1 MLYCVHSAY
10 TTRETMDE
18 HDIEKIGVREFRSE
32 LPKYIYGETPVEVVR
47 HGHTVGFYF
56 PVKQGSKSADI
67 AALQA
72 VANQFEYLLSQ
83 KGLSE
88 DDIVREFRQMREADR
103 ANQRKDL
110 DK

>member
-1 MLYCVHSAY
+1 
-10 TTRETMDE
+10 MDK
-18 HDIEKIGVREFRSE
+18 HDIEKIGVQEFRSE
-32 LPKYIYGETPVEVVR
+32 LPKYIYLR

-56 PVKQGSKSADI
+56 PVKQGIKSPDI

-88 DDIVREFRQMREADR
+88 DDIVLEFHQICEADR
-103 ANQRKDL
+103 ANGRKDL

>member
-1 MLYCVHSAY
+1 
-10 TTRETMDE
+10 MDK

-32 LPKYIYGETPVEVVR
+32 LPKYIY
-47 HGHTVGFYF
+47 GHTVGFYF

-88 DDIVREFRQMREADR
+88 DDIVREFRQRREADR

>member
-1 MLYCVHSAY
+1 
-10 TTRETMDE
+10 MDK
-18 HDIEKIGVREFRSE
+18 HDIEKIGVREFRND

-56 PVKQGSKSADI
+56 PVKQESKSAEI

-72 VANQFEYLLSQ
+72 VATQFEYLLSQ
-83 KGLSE
+83 KGISE
-88 DDIVREFRQMREADR
+88 DDLLAEFRQMREADR

>member
-1 MLYCVHSAY
+1 M
-10 TTRETMDE
+10 EK

-56 PVKQGSKSADI
+56 PVKQESKSANI

-72 VANQFEYLLSQ
+72 VAKQFEYLLSQ
-83 KGLSE
+83 KGVSE
-88 DDIVREFRQMREADR
+88 DDIIAEFRQMREADR
-103 ANQRKDL
+103 RQEKG
-110 DK
+110 

>member
-1 MLYCVHSAY
+1 MY
-10 TTRETMDE
+10 TMRTQRERLWIKY
-18 HDIEKIGVREFRSE
+18 DIEKIGVREFRSE
-32 LPKYIYGETPVEVVR
+32 LPKYLYGETPVEVLR

-72 VANQFEYLLSQ
+72 VAAQFEYLLSQ
-83 KGLSE
+83 KGISE
-88 DDIVREFRQMREADR
+88 DDIVREFRQMCEADR

-110 DK
+110 DG

>member
-1 MLYCVHSAY
+1 
-10 TTRETMDE
+10 MDK

-32 LPKYIYGETPVEVVR
+32 LPKYLYGETPVEVLR
-47 HGHTVGFYF
+47 HAHTVGFYF

-72 VANQFEYLLSQ
+72 VAAQLEYLLSQ

-88 DDIVREFRQMREADR
+88 DDIVREFRQLREADR
-103 ANQRKDL
+103 ANQRKEL
-110 DK
+110 DE